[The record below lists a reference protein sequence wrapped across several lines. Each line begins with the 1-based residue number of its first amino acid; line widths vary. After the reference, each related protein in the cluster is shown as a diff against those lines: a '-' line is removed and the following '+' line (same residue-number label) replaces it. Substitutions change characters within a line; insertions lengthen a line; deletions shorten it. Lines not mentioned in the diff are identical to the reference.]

1 MYKFRMVCV
10 QSVLERSRYRV
21 SALASLDTDPEQR
34 GEKQLP
40 CDRGTEALQPAVLRP
55 ALVILGLG
63 VLQQLSGQAVT
74 TFYASHIFQVGQE
87 LSLEREIH
95 ASTQEAGLGLAPED
109 CALILGLTHLLS
121 SLLSLVVRQLVG
133 RRPLLLVSQAGMGLA
148 MLATG
153 LYLSSTVSQQQA
165 DPGHSGNTTLDTT
178 AGEPGAW
185 LVLPALQ
192 IFTLSYQLGLGSLA
206 WSLAS
211 ELLPARSRPYTH
223 TLANI
228 ASNLCWFLVTKTFH
242 DIQVSLHQL
251 LVVQLGTTRLA

>member
-1 MYKFRMVCV
+1 M
-10 QSVLERSRYRV
+10 
-21 SALASLDTDPEQR
+21 
-34 GEKQLP
+34 
-40 CDRGTEALQPAVLRP
+40 
-55 ALVILGLG
+55 
-63 VLQQLSGQAVT
+63 
-74 TFYASHIFQVGQE
+74 
-87 LSLEREIH
+87 
-95 ASTQEAGLGLAPED
+95 
-109 CALILGLTHLLS
+109 
-121 SLLSLVVRQLVG
+121 VRQLVG

-153 LYLSSTVSQQQA
+153 LYLTSTASQQQA

-211 ELLPARSRPYTH
+211 ELLPARSRPCTH
-223 TLANI
+223 TLVNI
-228 ASNLCWFLVTKTFH
+228 GSNLCWFLVTKTFH

>member
-1 MYKFRMVCV
+1 MMYKFRMVCV

-21 SALASLDTDPEQR
+21 SALASLDTDPEPR

-153 LYLSSTVSQQQA
+153 LYLSNTVSQQQA
-165 DPGHSGNTTLDTT
+165 DPGHSGNTTSWS
-178 AGEPGAW
+178 W